1 MTESVKTL
9 KEWVRDA
16 KNIVFFGGTGVSSDI
31 RGIVAVF

>member
-9 KEWVRDA
+9 KEWVREA
-16 KNIVFFGGTGVSSDI
+16 KNIVFFGGAGVSSDI

>member
-1 MTESVKTL
+1 MMNKREELQKMIDES
-9 KEWVRDA
+9 